1 MYGTTLI
8 DQKLKAQ
15 LAETLSKE
23 MKDEVKIWM
32 FTDKSKEK
40 CEHCDTVEGLMRE
53 LCSTSKK
60 LSLYAYDINDHQKE
74 AKVLGI
80 ERVPAILLHG
90 VAAYGI
96 YYYGMPTGYE
106 FNSLIEDIIDVSNSK
121 SRLSKISKDAL
132 QGINKEIDIK
142 VFVTPTCPYCPSAV
156 RIAHQIALENSKVKA
171 SMIEAM
177 EFADLSERYGVMGVP
192 KIVINDSI
200 SFEGAVPEY
209 DFIAY
214 VREAVTS
221 PAHK

>member
-132 QGINKEIDIK
+132 QGIM
-142 VFVTPTCPYCPSAV
+142 S
-156 RIAHQIALENSKVKA
+156 RQ
-171 SMIEAM
+171 
-177 EFADLSERYGVMGVP
+177 
-192 KIVINDSI
+192 
-200 SFEGAVPEY
+200 AVPSIFDRLTLFHTFHHHLVIFTTY
-209 DFIAY
+209 LFIY
-214 VREAVTS
+214 LCI
-221 PAHK
+221 